1 MAQFEFP
8 QLPHINDPNLENNAL
23 THPSINR
30 HNNINDNPCI
40 TFHRLRFL
48 GHFSF
53 LMQLTNDIFHRYPT
67 HNARQ
72 LQKLVDTI
80 SARSQLAEFALG
92 TQLDSKICASITP
105 EKVRANQRILSDCF
119 LAYIGAMY
127 LDIRETRKG
136 GMCDEGGE
144 IGLFVKGLVDCWLW
158 QRISFSPVVTIISNQ
173 INSYHANGNDNEIK
187 FGIMNTQHINENA
200 HEDDEGSESTV
211 SSNETRNHAVYATI
225 RHIFSDISSV
235 ETSLNGDSSE
245 DGTNGDTTLIQNDH
259 LLRISNQYWRR

>member
-1 MAQFEFP
+1 MAQLEFP
-8 QLPHINDPNLENNAL
+8 QLPHINDPNLESNAL

-30 HNNINDNPCI
+30 HNNIVENPCI

-80 SARSQLAEFALG
+80 SARNQLAEFALG
-92 TQLDSKICASITP
+92 TQLDSKICASIPP

-127 LDIRETRKG
+127 LDIREIHRG
-136 GMCDEGGE
+136 GMCDEGGD

-158 QRISFSPVVTIISNQ
+158 QKISFNSVVPVFV
-173 INSYHANGNDNEIK
+173 NSYGNGIK
-187 FGIMNTQHINENA
+187 NGITNTQHINGSA
-200 HEDDEGSESTV
+200 HDDDDASSESTI
-211 SSNETRNHAVYATI
+211 SSTVANETRNHAVFTTI

-235 ETSLNGDSSE
+235 GTSTNGDSSE
-245 DGTNGDTTLIQNDH
+245 DGANGDGTLIQNDH
-259 LLRISNQYWRR
+259 LLRISHQYWKR